1 MRQKKYGVIVVGLLL
16 FSPAG
21 VWAHA
26 LGVECSL
33 RGGKVHVE
41 AFYDDD
47 TPASFALVEVRD
59 SGKKLIAN
67 GKCDVK
73 GLWSFEAPPAGKY
86 EVFVNA
92 GAGHAVQKALTV
104 PATSPAPV
112 DESPKLIITEQTREG
127 FTGFPLI
134 KVGIALGTLALF
146 TIAFLIARRR
156 V

>member
-1 MRQKKYGVIVVGLLL
+1 MRFGLHFIGVIVALAC
-16 FSPAG
+16 PEC

-47 TPASFALVEVRD
+47 TPAQFALVEIRD
-59 SGKKLIAN
+59 STKMLFAN
-67 GKCDVK
+67 GKTDAK
-73 GLWSFEAPPAGKY
+73 GLWSFEAPPPGNY

-104 PATSPAPV
+104 PARTPTV
-112 DESPKLIITEQTREG
+112 ESPKLVISQGQTREE
-127 FTGFPLI
+127 FTGFPII